1 MTRSDWSIFFLL
13 LLLSGAAAIV
23 LGASPSAP
31 TLPSSLFVASSGI
44 LVSVLVVL
52 LIRQRR
58 EQYRQALRVA
68 EIKSREAEMKHLW
81 EAGLQ
86 VAAAEDYSQVLRAVV
101 ERARE
106 LLRGEAS
113 ALCVWDEQKKWWVV
127 QGASGATDAFEVS
140 VKRLTPREGALP
152 VDCPVVRFKY
162 RQAHIDMPIV
172 RGDQVIGCLCIANQ
186 QSRNFSLQE
195 RELLKGIA
203 DQAALAIDHARRLEG
218 EGNRAAVTERDRLAR
233 EMHDTLAQL
242 LGFVGFK
249 SQAARE
255 FLAQG
260 QIDQATT
267 QLDQLT
273 ALSQELYAD
282 TRELILGLKS
292 DVNSRGLVAALG
304 DYAQWFSELS
314 GIQTTVEADGFE
326 DVRFTPAVQVQL
338 IRVVQEALSNIR
350 KHARAKNG
358 RIRFRR
364 KDESALVTIEDDG
377 QGFDPLHIPR
387 GAWPRFGLQSM
398 RERVESVGGEF
409 TVESAQDKG
418 TTITIQIPLVH
429 RGGA

>member
-1 MTRSDWSIFFLL
+1 MTRSDWFIFSLL
-13 LLLSGAAAIV
+13 LLLSGAAAIA
-23 LGASPSAP
+23 LGASQSAP
-31 TLPSSLFVASSGI
+31 ALPSSLFVASLGI
-44 LVSVLVVL
+44 LVSVIVFL
-52 LIRQRR
+52 LIRLHR
-58 EQYRQALRVA
+58 EQDRQALRIA

-101 ERARE
+101 DRARE

-113 ALCVWDEQKKWWVV
+113 ALCMWDDQERWWVV

-140 VKRLTPREGALP
+140 VKRLAPRDGAHP
-152 VDCPVVRFKY
+152 VVCPVVRFKY

-186 QSRNFSLQE
+186 QPRSFSRQE

-203 DQAALAIDHARRLEG
+203 DQAALAIDHARRLES
-218 EGNRAAVTERDRLAR
+218 EGNRAALTERDRLAR

-260 QIDQATT
+260 QIDQAKT

-273 ALSQELYAD
+273 TLAQELYAD
-282 TRELILGLKS
+282 TRELILGLKTE
-292 DVNSRGLVAALG
+292 VNSRGLVPVLS
-304 DYAQWFSELS
+304 DYARHFSELS
-314 GIQTTVEADGFE
+314 GVQTTVETDGFE
-326 DVRFTPAVQVQL
+326 DVHFAPAIEVQL

-358 RIRFRR
+358 RIRFQR

-377 QGFDPLHIPR
+377 QGFDPSNIPH
-387 GAWPRFGLQSM
+387 GAWPQFGLQSM
-398 RERVESVGGEF
+398 RERVESVGGKF
-409 TVESAQDKG
+409 IIESAPDKG
-418 TTITIQIPLVH
+418 TTVTVQIPLVH
-429 RGGA
+429 RGGE